1 MKIFV
6 STRYPLRHSATK
18 CFFGSADAG
27 TQVRHSD
34 DAAMTSAIQNTD
46 VSEHDLHRRDIT
58 GICRPKW
65 RRQQGRSHTHRSTR
79 ELMNVAVLYNIECV
93 LVGIV
98 NIYFLWCTVH
108 GAGETR
114 PFRR

>member
-1 MKIFV
+1 M
-6 STRYPLRHSATK
+6 PGTK
-18 CFFGSADAG
+18 
-27 TQVRHSD
+27 VRHSD

-65 RRQQGRSHTHRSTR
+65 RRQQGRSHTHTHTLVDAR
-79 ELMNVAVLYNIECV
+79 EQMNVSVFYNIECV
-93 LVGIV
+93 LVEWLVGIV
-98 NIYFLWCTVH
+98 NIYIFVVH